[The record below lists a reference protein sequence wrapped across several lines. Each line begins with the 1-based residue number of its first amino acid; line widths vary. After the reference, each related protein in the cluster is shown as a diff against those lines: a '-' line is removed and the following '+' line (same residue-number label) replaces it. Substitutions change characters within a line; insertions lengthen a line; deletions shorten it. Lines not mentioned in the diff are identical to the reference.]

1 MPVLQEDGHETCHEG
16 GRCWEILMKKSRI
29 SAARRWRHLSR
40 RTTRFLVDLAE
51 CPLLFQYLASSQK
64 TVTDFVERALKTVAP
79 AEYASRAAS
88 HRLELVQGLGLLGSE
103 QIAVFVCTTAFPCV
117 ACPLFVYEPRYRL
130 MVRRCVESGV
140 RQFGIAACLNRE
152 ATGTKR

>member
-1 MPVLQEDGHETCHEG
+1 M
-16 GRCWEILMKKSRI
+16 SRI
-29 SAARRWRHLSR
+29 LGSGKEPLEKDDEASARLSEMS
-40 RTTRFLVDLAE
+40 FFF
-51 CPLLFQYLASSQK
+51 FQYLASSQK
-64 TVTDFVERALKTVAP
+64 TVTDFIERALKTVAP
-79 AEYASRAAS
+79 VEYASRAAS

-140 RQFGIAACLNRE
+140 RQFGIAACINRE
-152 ATGTKR
+152 ATGTRR

>member
-1 MPVLQEDGHETCHEG
+1 M
-16 GRCWEILMKKSRI
+16 SRI
-29 SAARRWRHLSR
+29 LGSR
-40 RTTRFLVDLAE
+40 RE
-51 CPLLFQYLASSQK
+51 PLEKDDEASARLSEMSFFFQYLASSQK
-64 TVTDFVERALKTVAP
+64 TVTDFIERALKTVAP
-79 AEYASRAAS
+79 VEYASRAAS

-140 RQFGIAACLNRE
+140 RQFGIAACINRE
-152 ATGTKR
+152 ATGTRRWFKILLWSLFMGIYNLTD